1 MSEQQSQQAAERAA
15 SRTARLQAITAALS
29 ESLTPA
35 QVAEVIVE
43 QGMTALGASSA
54 LVALLTKSG
63 TELEIIRTFGYQ
75 EEIVDSRRRFSIH
88 TSAPLAEVVRTKQP
102 IWLEPTTARVARYSN
117 LATEYA
123 QYNHGAWISIPLII
137 KGRAIGGMSLAFAE
151 TQEFNQDDQAFIL
164 ALTQQCAQAMERA
177 RLYEAEQTA
186 REAAENANPIKD
198 EFLAVLSHELRSPL
212 NPILGWAKL
221 LQTKKQSRKR

>member
-75 EEIVDSRRRFSIH
+75 EE
-88 TSAPLAEVVRTKQP
+88 
-102 IWLEPTTARVARYSN
+102 
-117 LATEYA
+117 
-123 QYNHGAWISIPLII
+123 
-137 KGRAIGGMSLAFAE
+137 
-151 TQEFNQDDQAFIL
+151 
-164 ALTQQCAQAMERA
+164 
-177 RLYEAEQTA
+177 
-186 REAAENANPIKD
+186 KD